1 MDRFEHAEP
10 RLTSGENF
18 IIREKGVK
26 LYDGNDKVSF
36 RTSDIVEYIVY
47 CCAMPCVVV
56 DIGPILEQVLSTHRW
71 VSTRLR
77 RLIPE
82 DNNS

>member
-26 LYDGNDKVSF
+26 LYDGDDKVSF
-36 RTSDIVEYIVY
+36 QTSDIVEYIVY
-47 CCAMPCVVV
+47 FSGMPWVVV
-56 DIGPILEQVLSTHRW
+56 DTGPILEQVFSTYR
-71 VSTRLR
+71 
-77 RLIPE
+77 
-82 DNNS
+82 

>member
-26 LYDGNDKVSF
+26 LYDGDDKVSF
-36 RTSDIVEYIVY
+36 RSSI
-47 CCAMPCVVV
+47 
-56 DIGPILEQVLSTHRW
+56 LSTAVRCRALW
-71 VSTRLR
+71 
-77 RLIPE
+77 
-82 DNNS
+82 